1 MAGRANSS
9 LIVATAVLIAGAVV
23 WDVARRA
30 LRPAPVTTA
39 PTAAAA
45 AVPPPVPAGRVS
57 QSGSV
62 PAPAPAAGVGYTEQV
77 ARAEIRRRIRASAGI
92 AYLDAVL
99 AASGDSMLHRWDRR
113 VIDAVRVH
121 LGAGRPPTYRPEF
134 GDAVRR
140 AFQRWEGTGVPV
152 RFTLLADSGTAEVQ
166 ITWRIQFEI
175 ERTAQTDL
183 TWNAEG
189 LLESGAMTFALFD
202 PQGRPM
208 EADDIRVVA
217 LHEIGH
223 LIGLDHS
230 PDSADLMFPVAKV
243 RDLSDR
249 DIQSALLLYDL
260 PPGSI
265 R

>member
-9 LIVATAVLIAGAVV
+9 WIAATAVLIAGAVV

-30 LRPAPVTTA
+30 LRSPPA
-39 PTAAAA
+39 PTA
-45 AVPPPVPAGRVS
+45 PPAGV
-57 QSGSV
+57 V
-62 PAPAPAAGVGYTEQV
+62 TALPPAPRAVSRGVRASTTAWASPG
-77 ARAEIRRRIRASAGI
+77 ACRAEIRRRIRASAGI
-92 AYLDAVL
+92 AYLDAIM
-99 AASGDSMLHRWDRR
+99 ATSGDSMLHRWDRR
-113 VIDAVRVH
+113 VIDAVRVF
-121 LGAGRPPTYRPEF
+121 LGEGRPPTYRPEF
-134 GDAVRR
+134 GDAVRS
-140 AFQRWEGTGVPV
+140 ALARWEATGVPV
-152 RFTLLADSGTAEVQ
+152 RFTLLADSGTAEVR
-166 ITWRIQFEI
+166 INWRIQFEI
-175 ERTAQTDL
+175 DRTAQTDL
-183 TWNAEG
+183 TWDAG
-189 LLESGAMTFALFD
+189 GRLESGAITFALFD

-223 LIGLDHS
+223 LLGLDHS

>member
-1 MAGRANSS
+1 MAGRASS
-9 LIVATAVLIAGAVV
+9 SWIVATAVLIAGAVV

-30 LRPAPVTTA
+30 LRPAPVSTTPPAGAIAA
-39 PTAAAA
+39 PP
-45 AVPPPVPAGRVS
+45 PPPVGGASRSGGGPPPPAD
-57 QSGSV
+57 
-62 PAPAPAAGVGYTEQV
+62 AGYTEQL
-77 ARAEIRRRIRASAGI
+77 ARAEIRRRIRASVGI
-92 AYLDAVL
+92 AYLDTIV

-113 VIDAVRVH
+113 VMDAVRVY

-134 GDAVRR
+134 GDAVRS
-140 AFQRWEGTGVPV
+140 AFARWEATGVPV
-152 RFTLLADSGTAEVQ
+152 RFTLLADSGTAEVR
-166 ITWRIQFEI
+166 INWRIQFEI
-175 ERTAQTDL
+175 DRTAQTDL
-183 TWNAEG
+183 TWDADG
-189 LLESGAMTFALFD
+189 HLESGTITVALFD

-223 LIGLDHS
+223 LLGLDHS
-230 PDSADLMFPVAKV
+230 ADSADIMFPVTKV

-249 DIQSALLLYDL
+249 DIQTALLLYDL

>member
-1 MAGRANSS
+1 MAGRASS
-9 LIVATAVLIAGAVV
+9 SWIAATAVLIAGAVV

-30 LRPAPVTTA
+30 MR
-39 PTAAAA
+39 
-45 AVPPPVPAGRVS
+45 
-57 QSGSV
+57 
-62 PAPAPAAGVGYTEQV
+62 PAPAPITPPAGAVAASAAAPTGGVSRSGSGPPPPAGVGYTEQL

-92 AYLDAVL
+92 AYLDAIM
-99 AASGDSMLHRWDRR
+99 ATSGDSMLHRWDRR
-113 VIDAVRVH
+113 VIDAVRVF
-121 LGAGRPPTYRPEF
+121 LGEGRPPTYRAEF
-134 GDAVRR
+134 GDAVRS
-140 AFQRWEGTGVPV
+140 AFARWAAAGVPV
-152 RFTLLADSGTAEVQ
+152 RFTLLADSGTAEVR
-166 ITWRIQFEI
+166 IHWRIQFEI

-183 TWNAEG
+183 TWDADG
-189 LLESGAMTFALFD
+189 HLESGAVTFALFD

-208 EADDIRVVA
+208 APDDIRVVA

-230 PDSADLMFPVAKV
+230 PDSADIMFPVAKV

>member
-1 MAGRANSS
+1 MAGRASS
-9 LIVATAVLIAGAVV
+9 SWIAATAVLIAGAVV

-30 LRPAPVTTA
+30 LRPTPA
-39 PTAAAA
+39 PTGPPAGVTMA
-45 AVPPPVPAGRVS
+45 PPPAPAGRVS
-57 QSGSV
+57 QSGSG
-62 PAPAPAAGVGYTEQV
+62 PPPPAGVGFTEQL

-92 AYLDAVL
+92 AYLDAIM
-99 AASGDSMLHRWDRR
+99 ATSGDSMLHRWDRR
-113 VIDAVRVH
+113 VIDAVRVF
-121 LGAGRPPTYRPEF
+121 LGEGRPPTYRPEF

-140 AFQRWEGTGVPV
+140 AFARWEATGVPV
-152 RFTLLADSGTAEVQ
+152 RFTLLADSGTAEVR
-166 ITWRIQFEI
+166 INWRVQFEI
-175 ERTAQTDL
+175 DRTAQTDL
-183 TWNAEG
+183 TWDPGGHLA
-189 LLESGAMTFALFD
+189 SGAVTFALFD

-223 LIGLDHS
+223 LLGLDHS
-230 PDSADLMFPVAKV
+230 PDSTDLMFPVAKV

>member
-1 MAGRANSS
+1 MAGRASS
-9 LIVATAVLIAGAVV
+9 SWIAATAVLIAGAVV

-30 LRPAPVTTA
+30 LRPAPTGT
-39 PTAAAA
+39 
-45 AVPPPVPAGRVS
+45 VPPAGAVAAPP
-57 QSGSV
+57 
-62 PAPAPAAGVGYTEQV
+62 PAPAGGVRRAGSGSPPPTDVGYTEQL

-92 AYLDAVL
+92 AYIDAIM
-99 AASGDSMLHRWDRR
+99 AESSDSMLHRWDRR
-113 VIDAVRVH
+113 VIDAVRVY
-121 LGAGRPPTYRPEF
+121 LGAGRPPTYRTEF
-134 GDAVRR
+134 GDAVRS
-140 AFQRWEGTGVPV
+140 AFARWESTGVPV
-152 RFTLLADSGTAEVQ
+152 RFTLLADSGTAEVR
-166 ITWRIQFEI
+166 INWRIQFEI

-183 TWNAEG
+183 TWDAG
-189 LLESGAMTFALFD
+189 GHLESGAVTFALFD

-230 PDSADLMFPVAKV
+230 PDSTDIMFPVAQV

-260 PPGSI
+260 PPGSL

>member
-1 MAGRANSS
+1 MAGRANFPW
-9 LIVATAVLIAGAVV
+9 IVATAVLIAGAVV

-30 LRPAPVTTA
+30 LRPAPASVT
-39 PTAAAA
+39 P
-45 AVPPPVPAGRVS
+45 PAGAVAAPPATPARGVS
-57 QSGSV
+57 QSGSGP
-62 PAPAPAAGVGYTEQV
+62 PAPTGVGYTEQL
-77 ARAEIRRRIRASAGI
+77 ARAEIRRRIRASAGV
-92 AYLDAVL
+92 AYVDAIM

-113 VIDAVRVH
+113 VIDAVRVF
-121 LGAGRPPTYRPEF
+121 LGEGRPPTYRAEF

-140 AFQRWEGTGVPV
+140 AFARWEATGVPV
-152 RFTLLADSGTAEVQ
+152 RFTLLADSGSAEVR
-166 ITWRIQFEI
+166 INWRIQFEI
-175 ERTAQTDL
+175 DRTAQTDL
-183 TWNAEG
+183 TWDPG
-189 LLESGAMTFALFD
+189 GRLESGAVTFALFD

-223 LIGLDHS
+223 LLGLDHS
-230 PDSADLMFPVAKV
+230 PDSADIMFPVAKV